1 MITFEESVDIMTQQF
16 DLDIRRLNNEYDF
29 AFEMALVT
37 DSFTSYDMF
46 VYEEVNDTDD
56 GNGGVKKDSFI
67 IRIINYIKKLIADI
81 KASIRNGFMSEEDAI
96 TVEKYLQSQTGQM
109 QLEYDINA
117 IQRSVDKQM
126 VAGRK
131 IIQQLAKFIPVED
144 VEIARFVDTTTNI
157 LGSIGKVM
165 VPVSILGT
173 IRRTAMHNTLNGLD
187 KKVSDLK
194 GTFTYGEA
202 RQKEA
207 IEAQLKKNM
216 EKSTRKAKVEKQKR
230 EVINAIAKMS
240 KDVTQAVGKVTA
252 SINRKYQATKKEMAK
267 KGGSKE

>member
-56 GNGGVKKDSFI
+56 GNGGVKKDSFV

-81 KASIRNGFMSEEDAI
+81 KASIRNGFMSEDDAI
-96 TVEKYLQSQTGQM
+96 TVEKYLQTQTGQM
-109 QLEYDINA
+109 QLEYDISA

-144 VEIARFVDTTTNI
+144 VEIAKFVDASTN
-157 LGSIGKVM
+157 LVANIGKVV
-165 VPVSILGT
+165 VPVYMLGK
-173 IRRTAMHNTLNGLD
+173 IRRAAMDNTLNGLD

-194 GTFTYGEA
+194 GTFTYDEA

-207 IEAQLKKNM
+207 IDAQLKKSM
-216 EKSTRKAKVEKQKR
+216 EKSTRKAKIEKQKR

-267 KGGSKE
+267 GGSKE